1 MGEVRGIMNLCIP
14 FNCIERHGSKLSANT
29 WSYGKSS
36 VTPESKLNLARQ
48 INHAQVEIVV
58 TLAETRIKTS
68 ELLGLRIGDVI
79 TTEKDI
85 RTPLE
90 VAIQGVPKFAASPG
104 AIKGHKAVQIQ
115 SPLAAVATPA
125 VTPPAAKTA

>member
-1 MGEVRGIMNLCIP
+1 M
-14 FNCIERHGSKLSANT
+14 
-29 WSYGKSS
+29 
-36 VTPESKLNLARQ
+36 
-48 INHAQVEIVV
+48 VV